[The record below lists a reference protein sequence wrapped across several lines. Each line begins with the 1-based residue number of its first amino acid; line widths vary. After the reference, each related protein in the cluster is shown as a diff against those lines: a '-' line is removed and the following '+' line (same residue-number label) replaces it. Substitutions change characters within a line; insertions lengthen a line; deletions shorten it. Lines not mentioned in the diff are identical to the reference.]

1 MKNPGASAT
10 RRAGL
15 KWVGLDQWTWTSVA
29 DEATKRTHMAVAPPE
44 VGPAAA
50 AAVAGGKKEVRALDG
65 ASAISEEEEVEV
77 EVEEEEEAEEER
89 EDEEEGEEDGDDEEE
104 EEEEGVKW
112 LKHYSSMQSI
122 LVVGDGDFSF
132 SRALAVAFCSGE
144 NLVSTSLDSYGIF
157 DCFFFQL

>member
-65 ASAISEEEEVEV
+65 ASAIGEEEEVEV

-89 EDEEEGEEDGDDEEE
+89 EDEEEGRRMGAMKKRRRRR
-104 EEEEGVKW
+104 G
-112 LKHYSSMQSI
+112 
-122 LVVGDGDFSF
+122 
-132 SRALAVAFCSGE
+132 
-144 NLVSTSLDSYGIF
+144 
-157 DCFFFQL
+157 